1 VVPQPTNNKILKKQ
15 RMKRTLL
22 AVVLM
27 IVLASCDNGAKSDTT
42 VVDST
47 SVVPV
52 DTVACPI
59 VDSVNTDSTTQV
71 N

>member
-1 VVPQPTNNKILKKQ
+1 
-15 RMKRTLL
+15 MKRTLL